1 MHGYF
6 YFISQSRYAIFTKN
20 RQGKKTLTINTYN
33 IMKKFTILLILI
45 FQAAT
50 ILPQSKRL
58 VLLEEFT
65 NTGCNPCARFAPI
78 LDSLLFIRLGDVVSV
93 KYHFNYPDSD
103 DQFFLQDRDNLTTR
117 ANHYKITGVP
127 SVFIDGIQESQSP
140 KALSDAI
147 DKYMATPEKMNMTLT
162 SKNTD
167 NNLKINVEFTPNE
180 NISSSDL
187 ALFVIVLEEEIR
199 LDKPSPNGEYHYYNI
214 CRKILPNGN
223 GQKLENDLEKG
234 KTYKYDFDW
243 EISGFFNE
251 KELGLIAFIQ
261 DQTTNE
267 VLHTVYSPRNA
278 ETPEAAKVILVQD
291 TPDKICTPVF
301 YSKIMFRNTGS
312 NTITRANINV
322 MVNGSIQTTPW
333 EGNLK
338 YLETMTINTE
348 DFTDFELSDT
358 NSNDVKIWISD
369 INGTKSESEKYEMTF
384 SNSAIVENTAQLS
397 IFTDKK
403 PEETTWKLYNSAG
416 GLVDEGGPYTEPRH
430 LYQEMLN
437 IEKDDCYQIVFFD
450 KGKDGI
456 CGEHGNGYFKLEQ
469 IKTDGKKKII
479 IQDDYDSESF
489 IIQFKMMN
497 ATKSIEDKEYNETA
511 ISFGKNNDIIAK
523 GITKDVKIEIF
534 DITGCSIMTRTITCD
549 GKYEVNNLMKGIYI
563 MQYHIGEETHNLKI
577 RINYY

>member
-1 MHGYF
+1 M
-6 YFISQSRYAIFTKN
+6 R
-20 RQGKKTLTINTYN
+20 
-33 IMKKFTILLILI
+33 KFTILLLLV
-45 FQAAT
+45 FLAVPM
-50 ILPQSKRL
+50 LPQSKRL

-65 NTGCNPCARFAPI
+65 NTGCGPCARFAPI
-78 LDSLLFIRLGDVVSV
+78 LDSLLFVRLGDVVSI
-93 KYHFNYPDSD
+93 KYHFNYPDPD
-103 DQFFLQDRDNLTTR
+103 DQFFLQDKDNLTTR

-127 SVFIDGIQESQSP
+127 SVFIDGTEEGQSP

-147 DKYMATPEKMNMTLT
+147 DKYMDMPEKMNMTLT
-162 SKNTD
+162 STNTD
-167 NNLKINVEFTPNE
+167 NNLKVNVEFTPDE

-187 ALFVIVLEEEIR
+187 ALFVIVLEEEIK
-199 LDKPSPNGEYHYYNI
+199 LDKPSPNGEYHYYNM

-223 GQKLENDLEKG
+223 GQKLDSNLEKG
-234 KTYKYDFDW
+234 KTYKYDFNW

-291 TPDKICTPVF
+291 TPDKVCTPVF

-312 NTITRANINV
+312 NTITKANINV
-322 MVNGSIQTTPW
+322 MVNGSTQTTPW

-338 YLETMTINTE
+338 YLETTTINTE

-358 NSNDVKIWISD
+358 ENNNVKIWISD
-369 INGTKSESEKYEMTF
+369 INGTNSESEKYEMSF
-384 SNSAIVENTAQLS
+384 SNSARVENTAQLS

-416 GLVDEGGPYTEPRH
+416 DLVDEGGPYSEPRH

-450 KGKDGI
+450 EGKDGI

-469 IKTDGKKKII
+469 IKTDGKKKMI

-489 IIQFKMMN
+489 IIQFKMVN
-497 ATKSIEDKEYNETA
+497 ATKSIEGKEYSEA
-511 ISFGKNNDIIAK
+511 IISFDKNNNIIAK

-534 DITGCSIMTRTITCD
+534 DITGCPVMTKIIPTD
-549 GKYEVNNLMKGIYI
+549 GIYKVNNLLKGIYI
-563 MQYHIGEETHNLKI
+563 MQYQIGEETHNIKI
-577 RINYY
+577 RINHY